1 VNKVKRIIGISAL
14 AISVFVPVL
23 AVQASGIASQDASA
37 AQVPTPAAS
46 EPPASAPASAPPASA
61 PESAPAASELPQT
74 TLPVEAIAA
83 PPPPAELPAFD
94 MAATAARFNALVGEA
109 DRLTTLRTLTP
120 EAVQG
125 ALLSTARLSS
135 TGISEGAASYAVL
148 SAAAH
153 APFASSLQTAV
164 NLLGRDA
171 VMERLKTD
179 PEAFLGLVA
188 SSQEAATIA
197 SGVMADS
204 LVKMD
209 KASTLLGEA
218 AYSVQKEAWAQRE
231 VDAQLVLTAHRAA
244 STSAVELSPLG
255 ASDMRN
261 TRAEVPL
268 DKRFLVAAAYHV
280 LGDDVASTKL
290 ISRTSG
296 KMCMNRVQLNVR
308 QCLAA
313 SRYPYEHLFC
323 LSRHSFQESSGCV
336 RDAIK

>member
-1 VNKVKRIIGISAL
+1 MNRIIGISAL
-14 AISVFVPVL
+14 AICVFVPVL
-23 AVQASGIASQDASA
+23 AVQASGIASQDAGA
-37 AQVPTPAAS
+37 TQVPAPAVT
-46 EPPASAPASAPPASA
+46 EPLASAPA
-61 PESAPAASELPQT
+61 PEASELPQT
-74 TLPVEAIAA
+74 TLPIEAIAA

-148 SAAAH
+148 SASAH

-209 KASTLLGEA
+209 KASALLGEA

-290 ISRTSG
+290 ISRTGG
-296 KMCMNRVQLNVR
+296 KMCMTRVQLNVR

>member
-1 VNKVKRIIGISAL
+1 MNKVKRIIGISAL

-23 AVQASGIASQDASA
+23 AVQASGIASQDAGA
-37 AQVPTPAAS
+37 TQVPTPAAS
-46 EPPASAPASAPPASA
+46 EPPASVPA
-61 PESAPAASELPQT
+61 PESAPAPATSELPQT

-135 TGISEGAASYAVL
+135 AGISEGAASYAVL
-148 SAAAH
+148 SASAH

>member
-1 VNKVKRIIGISAL
+1 MKRIIGVSAL
-14 AISVFVPVL
+14 AISVCVPVW
-23 AVQASGIASQDASA
+23 AVQASGF
-37 AQVPTPAAS
+37 
-46 EPPASAPASAPPASA
+46 EPPAEGATPTAVRSEPS
-61 PESAPAASELPQT
+61 PAAPSPVPAADAAPPQT
-74 TLPVEAIAA
+74 TLPPEAIAA
-83 PPPPAELPAFD
+83 PPPVPVEVPAFD

-125 ALLSTARLSS
+125 ALMSTARLSS
-135 TGISEGAASYAVL
+135 SGISEGAASYAVL
-148 SAAAH
+148 SASAH

-171 VMERLKTD
+171 VLERLKSD

-188 SSQEAATIA
+188 SSNEAATIA

-204 LVKMD
+204 LAKMD
-209 KASTLLGEA
+209 KATQVLGDA

-231 VDAQLVLTAHRAA
+231 MDPQLVLAAHRTA
-244 STSAVELSPLG
+244 STSPADISPLA

-261 TRAEVPL
+261 TRAEIPL
-268 DKRFLVAAAYHV
+268 DKRFLVAAAYHI
-280 LGDDVASTKL
+280 LGDDVTSTKL
-290 ISRTSG
+290 IAKPAG

-323 LSRHSFQESSGCV
+323 LARHSFQESSGCV
-336 RDAIK
+336 RDTIK

>member
-1 VNKVKRIIGISAL
+1 VNRIIGISAL
-14 AISVFVPVL
+14 AICVFVPVL
-23 AVQASGIASQDASA
+23 SVQASGIASQDAGATQVA
-37 AQVPTPAAS
+37 APAVT
-46 EPPASAPASAPPASA
+46 EPPATAP
-61 PESAPAASELPQT
+61 APAASELPQT
-74 TLPVEAIAA
+74 TLPIEAIAA

-125 ALLSTARLSS
+125 ALLSTARLTSA
-135 TGISEGAASYAVL
+135 GISEGAASYAVL
-148 SAAAH
+148 SASAH

-209 KASTLLGEA
+209 KASALLGEA

-231 VDAQLVLTAHRAA
+231 VDAQLVLTAYRTA

-290 ISRTSG
+290 ISRTGG
-296 KMCMNRVQLNVR
+296 KMCMTRVQLNVR

>member
-1 VNKVKRIIGISAL
+1 MRLEVTKVKRIIAISAF
-14 AISVFVPVL
+14 AVSVFLPVL
-23 AVQASGIASQDASA
+23 AVHASGLDPQDAST
-37 AQVPTPAAS
+37 AQMPVPAAG
-46 EPPASAPASAPPASA
+46 EPSANVPAPQAAEVPP
-61 PESAPAASELPQT
+61 T
-74 TLPVEAIAA
+74 TLPAEAIAT
-83 PPPPAELPAFD
+83 PLLPAEVPAFD

-135 TGISEGAASYAVL
+135 SGISEGAASYAVL
-148 SAAAH
+148 SASAH

-171 VMERLKTD
+171 VLERLKND

-188 SSQEAATIA
+188 SSNEAATIA

-204 LVKMD
+204 LAKMD
-209 KASTLLGEA
+209 KASEILGEA

-231 VDAQLVLTAHRAA
+231 ADPQLILAAHRTA
-244 STSAVELSPLG
+244 STSPVELSPLG

-280 LGDDVASTKL
+280 LGDDVTSTKL
-290 ISRTSG
+290 IARTGG
-296 KMCMNRVQLNVR
+296 KMCMTRVQLNVR

-323 LSRHSFQESSGCV
+323 LARHSFQESSGCV

>member
-1 VNKVKRIIGISAL
+1 MNKVKRIIGISAL

-46 EPPASAPASAPPASA
+46 EPPASAPPASA
-61 PESAPAASELPQT
+61 PESAPATSELPQT

-135 TGISEGAASYAVL
+135 AGISEGAASYAVL

-268 DKRFLVAAAYHV
+268 DKRFLIAAAYHV

>member
-1 VNKVKRIIGISAL
+1 MNKVKRIIGISAL

-23 AVQASGIASQDASA
+23 AVQASGIASQDASGT
-37 AQVPTPAAS
+37 QVPTPAAS
-46 EPPASAPASAPPASA
+46 EPPASAPA
-61 PESAPAASELPQT
+61 PESAPAPATSELPQT

-135 TGISEGAASYAVL
+135 AGISEGAASYAVL
-148 SAAAH
+148 SASAH

-209 KASTLLGEA
+209 KASALLGEA

-231 VDAQLVLTAHRAA
+231 VDPQLVLTAHRAA
-244 STSAVELSPLG
+244 STSAVELSPLA

-290 ISRTSG
+290 ISRTGG

-323 LSRHSFQESSGCV
+323 LARHSFQESSGCV

>member
-1 VNKVKRIIGISAL
+1 MNKVKRIIGISAL

-37 AQVPTPAAS
+37 TQVPGPAAT
-46 EPPASAPASAPPASA
+46 EPPAGAPAPESPSAPAPAT
-61 PESAPAASELPQT
+61 SELPQT

-83 PPPPAELPAFD
+83 PLPPAELPAFD

-135 TGISEGAASYAVL
+135 AGISEGAASYAVL
-148 SAAAH
+148 SASAH

-171 VMERLKTD
+171 VMDRLKTD

-209 KASTLLGEA
+209 KASALLGEA

-231 VDAQLVLTAHRAA
+231 MDAQLVLTAHRAA

>member
-1 VNKVKRIIGISAL
+1 MNKVKRIIGISAL

-37 AQVPTPAAS
+37 TQVPAPAAN
-46 EPPASAPASAPPASA
+46 EPPASAPA
-61 PESAPAASELPQT
+61 PEPAPATPASELPQT

-83 PPPPAELPAFD
+83 PLPPAELPAFD

-135 TGISEGAASYAVL
+135 AGISEGAASYAVL
-148 SAAAH
+148 SASAH

>member
-1 VNKVKRIIGISAL
+1 MNKVKRIIGISAL

-46 EPPASAPASAPPASA
+46 EPPASAPA
-61 PESAPAASELPQT
+61 PESAPAPATSELPQT

-135 TGISEGAASYAVL
+135 AGIAEGAASYAVL
-148 SAAAH
+148 SASAH

-231 VDAQLVLTAHRAA
+231 VDPQLVLTAHRTA

>member
-1 VNKVKRIIGISAL
+1 MNRIIGISAL
-14 AISVFVPVL
+14 AICVFVPVL
-23 AVQASGIASQDASA
+23 SVQASGIASQDAGA
-37 AQVPTPAAS
+37 TQVPAPAVT
-46 EPPASAPASAPPASA
+46 EPPATAPAPEAAP
-61 PESAPAASELPQT
+61 APAASELPQT
-74 TLPVEAIAA
+74 TLPIEAIAA

-94 MAATAARFNALVGEA
+94 MASTAARFNALVGEA

-125 ALLSTARLSS
+125 ALLSTARLTSA
-135 TGISEGAASYAVL
+135 GISEGAASYAVL
-148 SAAAH
+148 SASAH

-209 KASTLLGEA
+209 KASALLGEA

-231 VDAQLVLTAHRAA
+231 VDAQLVLTAYRTA

-290 ISRTSG
+290 ISRTGG
-296 KMCMNRVQLNVR
+296 KMCMTRVQLNVR

>member
-1 VNKVKRIIGISAL
+1 MNKVKRIIGISAL
-14 AISVFVPVL
+14 AISVFLPVL

-46 EPPASAPASAPPASA
+46 EPLASVPA
-61 PESAPAASELPQT
+61 PESAPAPAASELPQT
-74 TLPVEAIAA
+74 TLPVEAIAP

-135 TGISEGAASYAVL
+135 TGISEGAASSAVL
-148 SAAAH
+148 SASAH

-164 NLLGRDA
+164 NLLGRDV

-244 STSAVELSPLG
+244 SSSAVELSPLG

>member
-1 VNKVKRIIGISAL
+1 VELEVNKVKRIIGISAL

-37 AQVPTPAAS
+37 TQVPAPAAN
-46 EPPASAPASAPPASA
+46 EPPASAPA
-61 PESAPAASELPQT
+61 PEPAPATPASELPQT

-83 PPPPAELPAFD
+83 PLPPAELPAFD

-135 TGISEGAASYAVL
+135 AGISEGAASYAVL
-148 SAAAH
+148 SASAH

>member
-1 VNKVKRIIGISAL
+1 MNKVKRIIGISAL
-14 AISVFVPVL
+14 VISVFVPVL

-37 AQVPTPAAS
+37 TQVPTPAAS
-46 EPPASAPASAPPASA
+46 EPPSSAPAPEAAP
-61 PESAPAASELPQT
+61 APAASELPQT

-135 TGISEGAASYAVL
+135 AGISEGAASYAVL

-209 KASTLLGEA
+209 KASALLGEA

-231 VDAQLVLTAHRAA
+231 VDPQLVLTAHRAA
-244 STSAVELSPLG
+244 STSAVELSPLA

-261 TRAEVPL
+261 TRAEIPL

-290 ISRTSG
+290 ISRTGG

-323 LSRHSFQESSGCV
+323 LARHSFQESSGCV

>member
-1 VNKVKRIIGISAL
+1 VNRIIGISAL
-14 AISVFVPVL
+14 AICVFVPVL
-23 AVQASGIASQDASA
+23 SVQASGIASQDAGA
-37 AQVPTPAAS
+37 TQVPAPAVT
-46 EPPASAPASAPPASA
+46 EPPATAPAPEAAP
-61 PESAPAASELPQT
+61 APAASELPQT
-74 TLPVEAIAA
+74 TLPIEAIAA

-94 MAATAARFNALVGEA
+94 MASTAARFNALVGEA

-125 ALLSTARLSS
+125 ALLSTARLTSA
-135 TGISEGAASYAVL
+135 GISEGAASYAVL
-148 SAAAH
+148 SASAH

-209 KASTLLGEA
+209 KASALLGEA

-231 VDAQLVLTAHRAA
+231 VDAQLVLTAYRTA

-290 ISRTSG
+290 ISRTGG
-296 KMCMNRVQLNVR
+296 KMCMTRVQLNVR

>member
-1 VNKVKRIIGISAL
+1 MNKVKRIIGISAL
-14 AISVFVPVL
+14 AISVFLPVL
-23 AVQASGIASQDASA
+23 AVQASGIASQDANA
-37 AQVPTPAAS
+37 AQVPTPAS
-46 EPPASAPASAPPASA
+46 IEPPASVPA
-61 PESAPAASELPQT
+61 PESAPAPAASELPQT
-74 TLPVEAIAA
+74 TLPVEAIAP

-135 TGISEGAASYAVL
+135 AGISEGAASYAVL
-148 SAAAH
+148 SASAH

-209 KASTLLGEA
+209 RASTLLGEA

-244 STSAVELSPLG
+244 SSSAVELSPLG

>member
-1 VNKVKRIIGISAL
+1 MGLEVTKVKRIIGISAL
-14 AISVFVPVL
+14 AISVFLPVL
-23 AVQASGIASQDASA
+23 AVQASGFESQDASA
-37 AQVPTPAAS
+37 TQVPAPAAS
-46 EPPASAPASAPPASA
+46 EAPASAPAPEATAVPPTV
-61 PESAPAASELPQT
+61 LPS
-74 TLPVEAIAA
+74 EAIAPP
-83 PPPPAELPAFD
+83 PPPPAEVPAFD
-94 MAATAARFNALVGEA
+94 MATTAARFNALVGEA

-120 EAVQG
+120 EAIQG
-125 ALLSTARLSS
+125 ALMSTARLSS
-135 TGISEGAASYAVL
+135 SGISEGAASYAVL
-148 SAAAH
+148 SASAH

-204 LVKMD
+204 LAKMD
-209 KASTLLGEA
+209 KASELLGEA

-231 VDAQLVLTAHRAA
+231 VDPQLVLTAHRAA

-280 LGDDVASTKL
+280 LGDDVTSTKL
-290 ISRTSG
+290 ISRTGG

-323 LSRHSFQESSGCV
+323 LARHSFQESSGCV

>member
-1 VNKVKRIIGISAL
+1 MRRIIGIAAL
-14 AISVFVPVL
+14 AISVFMPVL

-37 AQVPTPAAS
+37 TQVPKPAAN
-46 EPPASAPASAPPASA
+46 EPPAIAPAPAV
-61 PESAPAASELPQT
+61 SEFPQA

-109 DRLTTLRTLTP
+109 DRLTTLRTLMP

-135 TGISEGAASYAVL
+135 AGIAEGAASYAVL
-148 SAAAH
+148 SASAH

-231 VDAQLVLTAHRAA
+231 VDPQLVLTAHRTA

>member
-37 AQVPTPAAS
+37 TQVPAPAAN
-46 EPPASAPASAPPASA
+46 EPPASAPA
-61 PESAPAASELPQT
+61 PEPAPATPASELPQT

-83 PPPPAELPAFD
+83 PLPPAELPAFD

-135 TGISEGAASYAVL
+135 AGISEGAASYAVL
-148 SAAAH
+148 SASAH

>member
-23 AVQASGIASQDASA
+23 AVQASGIASQDASGT
-37 AQVPTPAAS
+37 QVPTPAAS
-46 EPPASAPASAPPASA
+46 EPPASAPA
-61 PESAPAASELPQT
+61 PESAPAPATSELPQT

-135 TGISEGAASYAVL
+135 AGISEGAASYAVL
-148 SAAAH
+148 SASAH

-209 KASTLLGEA
+209 KASALLGEA

-231 VDAQLVLTAHRAA
+231 VDPQLVLTAHRAA
-244 STSAVELSPLG
+244 STSAVELSPLA

-290 ISRTSG
+290 ISRTGG

-323 LSRHSFQESSGCV
+323 LARHSFQESSGCV

>member
-1 VNKVKRIIGISAL
+1 VELEVNKVKRIIGILAL

-23 AVQASGIASQDASA
+23 AVQASGIASPDASGT
-37 AQVPTPAAS
+37 QVPTPAAS
-46 EPPASAPASAPPASA
+46 ETPASAPA
-61 PESAPAASELPQT
+61 PEPAPAPATSELPQT

-83 PPPPAELPAFD
+83 PLPPAELPAFD

-135 TGISEGAASYAVL
+135 AGISEGAASYAVL
-148 SAAAH
+148 SASAH

-197 SGVMADS
+197 SGFMADS

-209 KASTLLGEA
+209 RASTLLGEA

-255 ASDMRN
+255 TSDMRN
-261 TRAEVPL
+261 TRADVPL

>member
-1 VNKVKRIIGISAL
+1 MNKVKRIIGILAL

-23 AVQASGIASQDASA
+23 AVQASGIASPDASGT
-37 AQVPTPAAS
+37 QVPTPAAS
-46 EPPASAPASAPPASA
+46 ETPASAPA
-61 PESAPAASELPQT
+61 PEPAPAPATSELPQT

-83 PPPPAELPAFD
+83 PLPPAELPAFD

-135 TGISEGAASYAVL
+135 AGISEGAASYAVL
-148 SAAAH
+148 SASAH

-197 SGVMADS
+197 SGFMADS

-209 KASTLLGEA
+209 RASTLLGEA

-255 ASDMRN
+255 TSDMRN
-261 TRAEVPL
+261 TRADVPL

>member
-1 VNKVKRIIGISAL
+1 VDLEVNKVKRIIGISAL

-37 AQVPTPAAS
+37 TQAPTPAAT
-46 EPPASAPASAPPASA
+46 ETPASAPA
-61 PESAPAASELPQT
+61 PEPAPATPASELPQT

-83 PPPPAELPAFD
+83 PPPPAGLPAFD

-135 TGISEGAASYAVL
+135 AGIAEGAASYAVL
-148 SAAAH
+148 SASAH

-231 VDAQLVLTAHRAA
+231 VDPQLVLTAHRTA

>member
-1 VNKVKRIIGISAL
+1 MNKVKRIIGISAL

-46 EPPASAPASAPPASA
+46 EPPASAPA
-61 PESAPAASELPQT
+61 PESAPALASSELPQT

-135 TGISEGAASYAVL
+135 AGISEGAASYAVL
-148 SAAAH
+148 SASAH

-171 VMERLKTD
+171 VMERLKSD

-209 KASTLLGEA
+209 KASELLGAA

-268 DKRFLVAAAYHV
+268 DKRFLIAAAYHV